1 MIPNDPFMLVSY
13 INLKLRD
20 EYSSFEAL
28 CDGLDVD
35 GNEITKKL
43 ADAGFSY
50 NKEQNQFR

>member
-1 MIPNDPFMLVSY
+1 MIPNDPMILLSF

-50 NKEQNQFR
+50 IKEQNQFK

>member
-50 NKEQNQFR
+50 IKEQNQFR